1 MDISVEELS
10 PVDRKIKI
18 TADRKD
24 LKDTFEKAYRRYR
37 KMVTLPGFRPG
48 QVPVGMIK
56 KRFGKEIEAE
66 EIQKYLTDLYNKEI
80 LPKHQPIGE
89 PDFEAI
95 KWEDDQLEAELKIGV
110 EPEFEL
116 IEPKDI
122 AVDMLVHDVTD
133 EDVDKEIEH
142 MLSHEAKWVETD
154 ESSGEKSQVTFDA
167 TALDEEGNPKE
178 DDTDMDQK
186 VNLENVEDDNLKSAL
201 IGKKVGETV
210 DADLGSEKEP
220 AKFRILIKKVET
232 KEIPELSEE
241 IIKKQSNGE
250 AEDEDSFRGYMKS
263 RIQDYYDQTA
273 KQLAQQQTRD
283 EYVKK
288 QEFDVPQ
295 TLVERI
301 LNGYVEQVKN
311 RYGDRLPADFE
322 EEKYK
327 EENKER
333 AVNEAKWFFIS
344 EKLEK
349 KYEIEVEEDDLDE
362 FLAQEAKQYGLD
374 AASLKQIYAGSGDML
389 NQLRL
394 NIRGDKLMKKLL
406 DEVSLNEMDKDAFQK
421 KHNKNSEE

>member
-18 TADRKD
+18 TADRSD

-37 KMVTLPGFRPG
+37 KMVNLPGFRPG

-80 LPKHQPIGE
+80 IPKHQPVGD
-89 PDFEAI
+89 PDFEAV
-95 KWEDDQLEAELKIGV
+95 KWENDQLEAELKIGV

-116 IEPKDI
+116 VDPQDI
-122 AVDMLVHDVTD
+122 TVDMLVHDVTD
-133 EDVDKEIEH
+133 EDVDKEVEH
-142 MLSHEAKWVETD
+142 MLEHEAKWVET
-154 ESSGEKSQVTFDA
+154 EETSGEKSQVTFDA

-178 DDTDMDQK
+178 GDTDEDQK
-186 VNLENVEDDNLKSAL
+186 VNLENVEDDNLKAAL

-210 DADLGSEKEP
+210 DADLGSDEEP
-220 AKFRILIKKVET
+220 AKFRILVKKVEN
-232 KEIPELSEE
+232 KEIPELNEE
-241 IIKKQSNGE
+241 IIKRQSNGE

-263 RIQDYYDQTA
+263 RIQEYYDQTA
-273 KQLAQQQTRD
+273 KQMAQQQIRD
-283 EYVKK
+283 EYIKK
-288 QEFDVPQ
+288 QEFEVPQ

-301 LNGYVEQVKN
+301 LEGYVEQIKN
-311 RYGDRLPADFE
+311 RYRDRLPADFN

-327 EENKER
+327 GENRER

-344 EKLEK
+344 QKLEK
-349 KYEIEVEEDDLDE
+349 KYEIEVEEDDIDA
-362 FLAQEAKQYGLD
+362 FLAEEAKQYGLD

-394 NIRGDKLMKKLL
+394 NIRDDKLMKKLL

-421 KHNKNSEE
+421 KHNNNSEE

>member
-1 MDISVEELS
+1 VDISVEELS

-18 TADRKD
+18 TADRSD

-37 KMVTLPGFRPG
+37 KMVNLPGFRPG
-48 QVPVGMIK
+48 QVPIGMIK

-80 LPKHQPIGE
+80 IPNHQPVGE
-89 PDFEAI
+89 PDFSAI

-122 AVDMLVHDVTD
+122 TVDMLVHDVTD

-142 MLSHEAKWVETD
+142 MLEHEAKWVET
-154 ESSGEKSQVTFDA
+154 EEAASEKSQVTFDA
-167 TALDEEGNPKE
+167 TALDEERNPKE
-178 DDTDMDQK
+178 DDTDKDQK
-186 VNLENVEDDNLKSAL
+186 VNLENAQDDNLKSVL

-210 DADLGSEKEP
+210 DANLGSDEEP
-220 AKFRILIKKVET
+220 AKLRILIKKVES
-232 KEIPELSEE
+232 KEVPELNEE

-263 RIQDYYDQTA
+263 RIQEYYDQTA
-273 KQLAQQQTRD
+273 KQLAQQQIRD
-283 EYVKK
+283 EYVKQ
-288 QEFDVPQ
+288 QEFEVPQ
-295 TLVERI
+295 TLITRI
-301 LNGYVEQVKN
+301 LDGYVEQIQQ
-311 RYGDRLPADFE
+311 RYGDHLPADFNAE
-322 EEKYK
+322 NYK
-327 EENKER
+327 EENEKR

-344 EKLEK
+344 KKLEDT
-349 KYEIEVEEDDLDE
+349 YDIQVEENDLDE
-362 FLAQEAKQYGLD
+362 FLAEEAKQYGLD

-389 NQLRL
+389 EQLRL

-421 KHNKNSEE
+421 KHNNNSEE

>member
-1 MDISVEELS
+1 VDISVEELS

>member
-1 MDISVEELS
+1 
-10 PVDRKIKI
+10 
-18 TADRKD
+18 
-24 LKDTFEKAYRRYR
+24 
-37 KMVTLPGFRPG
+37 
-48 QVPVGMIK
+48 
-56 KRFGKEIEAE
+56 
-66 EIQKYLTDLYNKEI
+66 
-80 LPKHQPIGE
+80 
-89 PDFEAI
+89 
-95 KWEDDQLEAELKIGV
+95 
-110 EPEFEL
+110 
-116 IEPKDI
+116 
-122 AVDMLVHDVTD
+122 
-133 EDVDKEIEH
+133 
-142 MLSHEAKWVETD
+142 
-154 ESSGEKSQVTFDA
+154 
-167 TALDEEGNPKE
+167 
-178 DDTDMDQK
+178 
-186 VNLENVEDDNLKSAL
+186 
-201 IGKKVGETV
+201 V
-210 DADLGSEKEP
+210 DADLGSEEEP
-220 AKFRILIKKVET
+220 AKFRILIKKVEN
-232 KEIPELSEE
+232 KETPELNEE
-241 IIKKQSNGE
+241 IIKRQSNGE

-273 KQLAQQQTRD
+273 KQLAQQQIRD

-333 AVNEAKWFFIS
+333 AVDEAKWFFIS

-349 KYEIEVEEDDLDE
+349 KYEIEVEENDLDE

>member
-18 TADRKD
+18 TADRTD

-80 LPKHQPIGE
+80 IPKHQPIGE

-110 EPEFEL
+110 EPEFEVVEASE
-116 IEPKDI
+116 IT
-122 AVDMLVHDVTD
+122 VDMLVHDVTD

-142 MLSHEAKWVETD
+142 MLEHEAKWLETD
-154 ESSGEKSQVTFDA
+154 EASVEKSQVTFDA

-178 DDTDMDQK
+178 DDTDKDQK
-186 VNLENVEDDNLKSAL
+186 VNLENVQDDNLKSAL

-210 DADLGSEKEP
+210 DADLGSEEEP
-220 AKFRILIKKVET
+220 AKFRILIKKVEN
-232 KEIPELSEE
+232 KETPELNEE
-241 IIKKQSNGE
+241 IIKRQSNGE

-273 KQLAQQQTRD
+273 KQLAQQQIRE
-283 EYVKK
+283 EYIKK
-288 QEFDVPQ
+288 QEFEVPQ
-295 TLVERI
+295 TLVQRI
-301 LNGYVEQVKN
+301 LDGYVEQVKN

-327 EENKER
+327 EENQER
-333 AVNEAKWFFIS
+333 AVDEAKWFFIS
-344 EKLEK
+344 QKLEEK
-349 KYEIEVEEDDLDE
+349 FEIEVEEDDLDE

-421 KHNKNSEE
+421 KHNNNSEE

>member
-1 MDISVEELS
+1 MYISVEELS

-18 TADRKD
+18 TADRSD

-37 KMVTLPGFRPG
+37 KMVNLPGFRPG
-48 QVPVGMIK
+48 QVPIGMIK

-80 LPKHQPIGE
+80 IPNHQPVGE
-89 PDFEAI
+89 PDFSAI

-122 AVDMLVHDVTD
+122 TVDMLVHDVTD

-142 MLSHEAKWVETD
+142 MLEHEAKWVET
-154 ESSGEKSQVTFDA
+154 EEAASEKSQVTFDA

-178 DDTDMDQK
+178 DDTDKDQK
-186 VNLENVEDDNLKSAL
+186 VNLENAQDDNLKSVL

-210 DADLGSEKEP
+210 DANLGSDEEP
-220 AKFRILIKKVET
+220 AKFRILIKKVES
-232 KEIPELSEE
+232 KEVPELNEE

-263 RIQDYYDQTA
+263 RIQEYYDQTA
-273 KQLAQQQTRD
+273 KQLAQQQIRD
-283 EYVKK
+283 EYVKQ
-288 QEFDVPQ
+288 QEFEVPQ
-295 TLVERI
+295 TLITRI
-301 LNGYVEQVKN
+301 LDGYVEQIQQ
-311 RYGDRLPADFE
+311 RYGDHLPADFNAE
-322 EEKYK
+322 NYK
-327 EENKER
+327 EENEKR

-344 EKLEK
+344 KKLEDT
-349 KYEIEVEEDDLDE
+349 YDIQVEENDLDE
-362 FLAQEAKQYGLD
+362 FLAEEAKQYGLD

-389 NQLRL
+389 EQLRL

-421 KHNKNSEE
+421 KHNNNSEE

>member
-18 TADRKD
+18 TADRSD

-37 KMVTLPGFRPG
+37 KMVNLPGFRPG
-48 QVPVGMIK
+48 QVPIGMIK

-80 LPKHQPIGE
+80 IPNHQPIGE
-89 PDFEAI
+89 PDFSAI

-116 IEPKDI
+116 IESKDI
-122 AVDMLVHDVTD
+122 SVDMLVHDVTD
-133 EDVDKEIEH
+133 EDVDKEVEH
-142 MLSHEAKWVETD
+142 MLEHEAKWIETED
-154 ESSGEKSQVTFDA
+154 AASEKSQVTFDA
-167 TALDEEGNPKE
+167 TALDEDGNPIE
-178 DDTDMDQK
+178 DDTDKDQK
-186 VNLENVEDDNLKSAL
+186 INLENVQDDNLKSAL

-210 DADLGSEKEP
+210 DANLGSEDEP
-220 AKFRILIKKVET
+220 AKFRILIKKVEN
-232 KEIPELSEE
+232 KEVPELNEE
-241 IIKKQSNGE
+241 IIKRQSNGE

-273 KQLAQQQTRD
+273 KQLGHQQIRD
-283 EYVKK
+283 EYVKQ
-288 QEFDVPQ
+288 QEFEVPQ
-295 TLVERI
+295 TLVARI
-301 LNGYVEQVKN
+301 QDGYVEQVKN
-311 RYGDRLPADFE
+311 RYSDRLPADFDE
-322 EEKYK
+322 ENYK

-344 EKLEK
+344 KKLEDT
-349 KYEIEVEEDDLDE
+349 YDIQVEEDDIDE

-374 AASLKQIYAGSGDML
+374 GASLKQIYAGSGNML
-389 NQLRL
+389 EQLRL

-406 DEVSLNEMDKDAFQK
+406 DEVSLNEMGKDAFQK
-421 KHNKNSEE
+421 KHNNNPEE

>member
-18 TADRKD
+18 TADRSD

-37 KMVTLPGFRPG
+37 KMVNLPGFRPG
-48 QVPVGMIK
+48 QVPIGMIK

-80 LPKHQPIGE
+80 IPNHQPVGE
-89 PDFEAI
+89 PDFSAI

-122 AVDMLVHDVTD
+122 TVDMLVHDVTD
-133 EDVDKEIEH
+133 EDVDKEVEH
-142 MLSHEAKWVETD
+142 MLEHESKWVET
-154 ESSGEKSQVTFDA
+154 EEAAGEKSQVTFDA

-178 DDTDMDQK
+178 DDTDKDQK
-186 VNLENVEDDNLKSAL
+186 VNLENAQDDNLKSVL

-210 DADLGSEKEP
+210 DANLGSEEEP
-220 AKFRILIKKVET
+220 AKFRILIKKVEN
-232 KEIPELSEE
+232 KEVPELNEE

-250 AEDEDSFRGYMKS
+250 AEDEDGFRGYMKS
-263 RIQDYYDQTA
+263 RIQEYYDQTA
-273 KQLAQQQTRD
+273 KQLAQQQIRD
-283 EYVKK
+283 EYVKQ
-288 QEFDVPQ
+288 QEFEVPQ
-295 TLVERI
+295 TLITRI
-301 LNGYVEQVKN
+301 LDGYVEQVQQ
-311 RYGDRLPADFE
+311 RYGDRLPADFNAE
-322 EEKYK
+322 NYK
-327 EENKER
+327 EENEER

-344 EKLEK
+344 KKLEDT
-349 KYEIEVEEDDLDE
+349 YDIQVEENDIDE
-362 FLAQEAKQYGLD
+362 FLAEEAKQYGLD

-389 NQLRL
+389 EQLRL

-421 KHNKNSEE
+421 KHNNNSEE